1 MWRGTFPILACALVM
16 TSGCTNSILG
26 VLLAPEGV
34 IGGAATGLAEAG
46 AQTLSGASLEELSD
60 LGGTV
65 AELDRILMENP
76 DAVNSEHLR
85 GLRDQLKGSK
95 PADSGPDQR
104 VALKEPAKPRR
115 PTDAKMP
122 IRHGDQLKVR
132 PPGESVAMRRPSPRP
147 ETLPD
152 GGSLRP
158 DPTPVHMMS
167 LNPVRPTR

>member
-1 MWRGTFPILACALVM
+1 MWHGKFPILACALVM
-16 TSGCTNSILG
+16 TSGCTSSILG

-34 IGGAATGLAEAG
+34 IGGAVSGLAEAG

-85 GLRDQLKGSK
+85 ELRDQLKGSK

-115 PTDAKMP
+115 PTDTKMP

-132 PPGESVAMRRPSPRP
+132 PPGEAVALRRPPPRP